1 MHTNELPCLLQS
13 SCYVSRCYC
22 CDDARYYPLKR
33 YKIGFAF
40 CSTSPLSC
48 PFVGPLLLLH
58 DTRLSAPSTLL
69 FWCVVFSFS
78 FSFTSSMQF
87 QWLQSQFQHFFYP
100 ACRTAY
106 SNRILFVAFVF
117 RLWFHIFHPRK
128 RITSVAKIICESVE
142 TILNAQDEIRYGWS
156 PNNFRIWKAH
166 IDFGRVISM
175 KGEEIAALKN
185 EQSRWHT
192 FC

>member
-87 QWLQSQFQHFFYP
+87 QCSNLNFSISSIPHAAQHIPIVYYLLHLYFAFDFIFFIHENGSLLLP
-100 ACRTAY
+100 R
-106 SNRILFVAFVF
+106 LFAS
-117 RLWFHIFHPRK
+117 RLKLF
-128 RITSVAKIICESVE
+128 
-142 TILNAQDEIRYGWS
+142 
-156 PNNFRIWKAH
+156 
-166 IDFGRVISM
+166 
-175 KGEEIAALKN
+175 
-185 EQSRWHT
+185 
-192 FC
+192 